1 MALLDLVKAHL
12 RIDGDEHDT
21 LLQHLIASAT
31 AECRRFTG
39 LSADAAELSEPDIQT
54 GILLAVQADFDGNP
68 AQRTVYLRAAQALWT
83 PFCRQFGV

>member
-21 LLQHLIASAT
+21 LLQHLIASST

-39 LSADAAELSEPDIQT
+39 LKADAAELSEPDIQT

-68 AQRTVYLRAAQALWT
+68 AQRAVYLRAAQALWT